1 MTMETAKRPA
11 GRPRR
16 EPGAPTHRKLT
27 EQIRYEDASN
37 WYHAVQF
44 AEGVLKQPLN
54 LHVTVHWRFAP
65 SPVPDADRVASLIN
79 VMRGWLYRRTGQ
91 TPVWAYVR
99 ENGMARSL
107 DGLHLHLLVHIPGGQ
122 SGGIGKDFL
131 SALRGWVASSA
142 TDYEDRAVKPV
153 WVWDNGFVSYLLKE
167 GCNKAHGAFGV
178 TLKHRNKRNG
188 HPVPGKRMGVSRS
201 INATA
206 RKRHAMPLNGV
217 LDTQERP

>member
-1 MTMETAKRPA
+1 
-11 GRPRR
+11 
-16 EPGAPTHRKLT
+16 
-27 EQIRYEDASN
+27 
-37 WYHAVQF
+37 
-44 AEGVLKQPLN
+44 
-54 LHVTVHWRFAP
+54 
-65 SPVPDADRVASLIN
+65 
-79 VMRGWLYRRTGQ
+79 
-91 TPVWAYVR
+91 
-99 ENGMARSL
+99 MARSL